1 MSHAFRVSVFSI
13 KKSDGRVTPDAEF
26 DHLYSR
32 FTQHRRAVIDLAQQI
47 DNWVDTFR
55 KIQVQSLALSSTVNN
70 YFHQPTSSSE
80 PRYGALVKTS
90 LEKFSQ
96 ALVHQVDK
104 TKVSA
109 VNDILAYV
117 DQLDTVEGLVRR
129 RNTSFKEYDY
139 YMVKVQ
145 RMKSDPPKDPAKL
158 PRNELKLLDAEEA
171 YRSQNAELIGILT
184 TLMAD
189 VPHNAQGSL
198 LSIIE
203 SLQLLKT
210 NLTEMGAPWVI
221 ADRSPEEY
229 DIRVDFKRR
238 DLGAMATRRTSS
250 ASVVAYPPPYNAAR
264 APVTQITSPQLK
276 VKGDDSP
283 TSTPIAT
290 ATPTSTAQPLI
301 KDAPKF
307 RVVGTFTFTAEED
320 DELSFVE
327 GEELTII
334 DQMGDGQWWV
344 ARNAAGKQGMIPH
357 NYVRMLD

>member
-1 MSHAFRVSVFSI
+1 
-13 KKSDGRVTPDAEF
+13 
-26 DHLYSR
+26 
-32 FTQHRRAVIDLAQQI
+32 
-47 DNWVDTFR
+47 
-55 KIQVQSLALSSTVNN
+55 
-70 YFHQPTSSSE
+70 
-80 PRYGALVKTS
+80 
-90 LEKFSQ
+90 
-96 ALVHQVDK
+96 
-104 TKVSA
+104 
-109 VNDILAYV
+109 
-117 DQLDTVEGLVRR
+117 
-129 RNTSFKEYDY
+129 
-139 YMVKVQ
+139 
-145 RMKSDPPKDPAKL
+145 
-158 PRNELKLLDAEEA
+158 
-171 YRSQNAELIGILT
+171 
-184 TLMAD
+184 MAD

-238 DLGAMATRRTSS
+238 DLGAMATRRTCTHALVLPIIYLFKFLISAS